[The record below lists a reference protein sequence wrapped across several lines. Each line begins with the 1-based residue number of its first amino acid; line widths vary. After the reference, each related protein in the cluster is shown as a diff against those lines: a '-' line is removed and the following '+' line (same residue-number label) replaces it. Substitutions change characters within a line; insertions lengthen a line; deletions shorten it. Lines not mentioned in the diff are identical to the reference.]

1 MSSDGVRVE
10 MRGNEGWD
18 LAAPVVS
25 DGTTTALIFK
35 REKKETLDY
44 RRRELW
50 LAYQHPYSPV
60 ADRNT
65 GVWPVAMRC
74 SIHLW

>member
-35 REKKETLDY
+35 REKK
-44 RRRELW
+44 
-50 LAYQHPYSPV
+50 
-60 ADRNT
+60 
-65 GVWPVAMRC
+65 
-74 SIHLW
+74 